1 MVQPLRIPRF
11 TIAVFLVLLLSCCRN
26 HVPQSASPSRLPT
39 RPDITRIL
47 SPKTGA
53 VIRCGDSVEIE
64 LAKPVTGNILD
75 SITVLADKINPL
87 FLPGDRTRFYWHS
100 GKGRVGQVT
109 LKIVVYYN
117 DSLQES
123 HTTNLVILSDV
134 VPRKYNYKVIRQYPH
149 DPEAYTQGLFYENG
163 YLYESTGLEGKSSLR
178 IVNISNGKPE
188 KMVSLGR
195 EFFGEGI
202 ALFRDQIYQ
211 ITYKSQ
217 VGFVYDKKTLEQ
229 IRSFDYQILEGWGLT
244 TDGKHLIMSDGSS
257 QLFFIEPEFFTQ
269 VDRIEV
275 FDNKGMIPSLNEL
288 EYFRGK
294 ILANLYGESDIV
306 IIDPVSGKVIGRLDL
321 HKLMPRGSEGDL
333 NKVLNGIACDPQSG
347 HLFVTGK
354 HWPVLYEI
362 ELVPSL

>member
-1 MVQPLRIPRF
+1 
-11 TIAVFLVLLLSCCRN
+11 
-26 HVPQSASPSRLPT
+26 
-39 RPDITRIL
+39 
-47 SPKTGA
+47 
-53 VIRCGDSVEIE
+53 
-64 LAKPVTGNILD
+64 VTGNILD
-75 SITVLADKINPL
+75 SVLVLADKTSPL
-87 FLPGDRTRFYWHS
+87 SFRGDHTRFYWHS
-100 GKGRVGQVT
+100 GRDRVGQVT

-123 HTTNLVILSDV
+123 HTANLVILSDV
-134 VPRKYNYKVIRQYPH
+134 IPKKYSYKVIRQYPH
-149 DPEAYTQGLFYENG
+149 DPEAYTQGLFHDNG
-163 YLYESTGLEGKSSLR
+163 YLYESTGLEGQSSLR
-178 IVNISNGKPE
+178 IVNISSGKPE

-202 ALFRDQIYQ
+202 ALFKDQIYQ

-229 IRSFDYQILEGWGLT
+229 IRSFDYQIREGWGLT
-244 TDGKHLIMSDGSS
+244 TDGQNLVMSDGSS
-257 QLFFIEPEFFTQ
+257 QLYYIEPEFFTQ

-275 FDNKGMIPSLNEL
+275 FDNKGLIPSLNEL

-294 ILANLYGESDIV
+294 ILANVYGESDIV
-306 IIDPVSGKVIGRLDL
+306 IIDPRSGKVTGKLDL

-362 ELVPSL
+362 ELTPSL

>member
-1 MVQPLRIPRF
+1 M
-11 TIAVFLVLLLSCCRN
+11 VLLLSCCRN
-26 HVPQSASPSRLPT
+26 HVPQTAAHSQLPT
-39 RPDITRIL
+39 RPDITRLL

-64 LAKPVTGNILD
+64 LSKPVIENIMD
-75 SITVLADKINPL
+75 SIMILADKMNPL
-87 FLPGDRTRFYWHS
+87 LLPGERTRFYWHP
-100 GKGRVGQVT
+100 GRNRVGQVT

-123 HTTNLVILSDV
+123 HTAKLVILSDV
-134 VPRKYNYKVIRQYPH
+134 VPRKYSYQVIRQYPH

-178 IVNISNGKPE
+178 MVNISTGKPE
-188 KMVSLGR
+188 KMVTLSR

-202 ALFRDQIYQ
+202 ALFKDQIYQ

-217 VGFVYDKKTLEQ
+217 VGFVYDKKTLVQ
-229 IRSFDYQILEGWGLT
+229 IRSFDYQFREGWGLT
-244 TDGKHLIMSDGSS
+244 TDGQNLVMSDGSS
-257 QLFFIEPEFFTQ
+257 QLYYIEPEFFTQ

-294 ILANLYGESDIV
+294 ILANVYGESHIV
-306 IIDPVSGKVIGRLDL
+306 IIDPLSGKVMGRLDL
-321 HKLMPRGSEGDL
+321 RKLLPRGSEGDL
-333 NKVLNGIACDPQSG
+333 GKVLNGIACDPQSG

-362 ELVPSL
+362 KLTPSL